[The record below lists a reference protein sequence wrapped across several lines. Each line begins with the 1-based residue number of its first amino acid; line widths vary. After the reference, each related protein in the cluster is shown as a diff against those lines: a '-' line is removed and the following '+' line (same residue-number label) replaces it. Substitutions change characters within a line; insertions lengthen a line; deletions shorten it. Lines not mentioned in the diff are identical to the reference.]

1 MQKSIIQVFPRLL
14 PLLLGSPGPSQ
25 GLAVD
30 VPPPTTVT
38 VILGFIAGS
47 AGKVSYSF
55 RMLKAQTAMMI
66 LAFDPDVLYDQSGG
80 WRKCKCDPGCCWTEE
95 HTECPA

>member
-25 GLAVD
+25 GPAVD

-47 AGKVSYSF
+47 AGKVCLLFSHVEG
-55 RMLKAQTAMMI
+55 TNGHDDTCI
-66 LAFDPDVLYDQSGG
+66 
-80 WRKCKCDPGCCWTEE
+80 
-95 HTECPA
+95 